1 MRIEIHNLSKQYGD
15 KIALQQFNIKLEEG
29 VYALL
34 GPNGAGKSTLINL
47 LTDSICRSQGE
58 ILCDGKEI
66 LSLGKEY
73 RRMVGYMP
81 QQQRMYDNYT
91 AVEFLKYMA
100 AIKGIHGKTARG
112 QIEHLLKVVNLWDV
126 KKKKIGGYSGGMKQ
140 RVMLAQALLGN
151 PKILILDEPT
161 AGLDPS
167 ERINIRNYIAQL
179 SEEMIILFATH
190 VVSDIEC
197 IAREVLLMKQGQLVK
212 TGSPIELIASVQGK
226 VGEIDCEL
234 EQLEELQKKYCS
246 GNVSQR
252 LDGLKL
258 RIVGDTLPDKAK
270 KITDHIDLEDVY
282 MYYINYPDF
291 ATKMINGD

>member
-1 MRIEIHNLSKQYGD
+1 MII
-15 KIALQQFNIKLEEG
+15 I
-29 VYALL
+29 LL
-34 GPNGAGKSTLINL
+34 
-47 LTDSICRSQGE
+47 
-58 ILCDGKEI
+58 
-66 LSLGKEY
+66 
-73 RRMVGYMP
+73 
-81 QQQRMYDNYT
+81 
-91 AVEFLKYMA
+91 
-100 AIKGIHGKTARG
+100 
-112 QIEHLLKVVNLWDV
+112 
-126 KKKKIGGYSGGMKQ
+126 
-140 RVMLAQALLGN
+140 LAQALLGN

-179 SEEMIILFATH
+179 SEGMIILFATH

-197 IAREVLLMKQGQLVK
+197 IAKEVLLMKQGQLLK

-234 EQLEELQKKYCS
+234 EQLEELQKKYCA

-252 LDGLKL
+252 LDGMKL
-258 RIVGDTLPDKAK
+258 RIVGDTLPDEAK

-291 ATKMINGD
+291 ATQIINGD